1 MGAACASSDRKLL
14 ARSVADGQATGRLRL
29 AIIVSDSSLVEMTA
43 INDHVQQPA
52 PSLSPPGLPQGGGER
67 YREDKDQGAGHLR
80 LSTTVFWPGSAARRR
95 AARLLDVLYCSLHLS
110 SCLRGGSRVRAGG
123 RGEVDGLPGLQ
134 RSAGSLAQPAPHGQ
148 TTRTFHPCSRP
159 RPVCP
164 AARHGQT
171 SWLTALGQARA
182 SWTDCMAYSA
192 RRARRPRLPCRRA
205 VDGLLVPGLLLP
217 RSEGSQQ
224 QSRRLSRRVGDGL
237 PCYLLGGRS
246 RRSGS
251 LIGPA
256 AGAS

>member
-1 MGAACASSDRKLL
+1 MCSTVLCNSPAVFGEDQER
-14 ARSVADGQATGRLRL
+14 GR
-29 AIIVSDSSLVEMTA
+29 
-43 INDHVQQPA
+43 
-52 PSLSPPGLPQGGGER
+52 GGGAKWTD
-67 YREDKDQGAGHLR
+67 YLAY
-80 LSTTVFWPGSAARRR
+80 SARR
-95 AARLLDVLYCSLHLS
+95 ARWPSRHLMDRLHGPS
-110 SCLRGGSRVRAGG
+110 TRVVGQG
-123 RGEVDGLPGLQ
+123 Q
-134 RSAGSLAQPAPHGQ
+134 SA
-148 TTRTFHPCSRP
+148 RP
-159 RPVCP
+159 
-164 AARHGQT
+164 ARHGQT

>member
-1 MGAACASSDRKLL
+1 MLTKDGVDSDSSRWTLQVSSRCPARKMLRGQETGSLCLPGAADITEGRVVCSDGSLQEDGNMGAACASSDRKLL

-110 SCLRGGSRVRAGG
+110 SCLREGSRVRAGG

-164 AARHGQT
+164 AGT
-171 SWLTALGQARA
+171 
-182 SWTDCMAYSA
+182 SWTDQLAY
-192 RRARRPRLPCRRA
+192 RARPSPRV
-205 VDGLLVPGLLLP
+205 VDGLHGLQ
-217 RSEGSQQ
+217 R
-224 QSRRLSRRVGDGL
+224 
-237 PCYLLGGRS
+237 
-246 RRSGS
+246 
-251 LIGPA
+251 
-256 AGAS
+256 

>member
-110 SCLRGGSRVRAGG
+110 SCLREGSRVRAGG
-123 RGEVDGLPGLQ
+123 RGEVGGLPGLQ
-134 RSAGSLAQPAPHGQ
+134 RSAGSLAQAALLASRGR
-148 TTRTFHPCSRP
+148 TTST
-159 RPVCP
+159 
-164 AARHGQT
+164 
-171 SWLTALGQARA
+171 WLTI
-182 SWTDCMAYSA
+182 
-192 RRARRPRLPCRRA
+192 
-205 VDGLLVPGLLLP
+205 LLLP